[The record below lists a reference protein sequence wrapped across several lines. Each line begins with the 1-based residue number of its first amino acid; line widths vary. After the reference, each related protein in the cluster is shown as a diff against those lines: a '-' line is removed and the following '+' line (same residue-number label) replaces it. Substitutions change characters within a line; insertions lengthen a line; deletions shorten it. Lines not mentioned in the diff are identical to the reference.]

1 MARFNVPVLKRCRAL
16 GISPA
21 YIGINKTSERK
32 PKRTVKKATD
42 YAIQLKEKQKAK
54 FIYDVSEKQFKNYFE
69 KASRKKGKTGE
80 ILLQILETRLDNV
93 LFRAG
98 FAKTRP
104 QARQLISHGSIE
116 VNGVKTD
123 IASYLVKQ
131 GDIIKVRENKKE
143 HPVILGNIADGTI
156 ARVVEWLEVTKEALS
171 IKVLRTP
178 EREEIDLP
186 IEEHLI
192 VELYSK

>member
-1 MARFNVPVLKRCRAL
+1 MAKFNVPVLKRCRAL

-32 PKRTVKKATD
+32 PSSSFKKLSE
-42 YAIQLKEKQKAK
+42 YGVQLREKQRAK
-54 FIYDVSEKQFKNYFE
+54 FIYDVSEKQFRNYFD
-69 KASRKKGKTGE
+69 KASRRKGITGE
-80 ILLQILETRLDNV
+80 ILIQILESRLDNV
-93 LFRAG
+93 LFRTG

-104 QARQLISHGSIE
+104 QARQLISHGAIE
-116 VNGVKTD
+116 VNGRKTN
-123 IASYLVKQ
+123 IASFLVRP
-131 GDIIKVRENKKE
+131 GDVVKVREAKAD
-143 HPVILGNIADGTI
+143 HPVIKANLEAEY
-156 ARVVEWLEVTKEALS
+156 VVTTPEWLEVDKKELS
-171 IKVLRTP
+171 AKVIRLP

>member
-156 ARVVEWLEVTKEALS
+156 ARVVEWLEVTKEELS

>member
-1 MARFNVPVLKRCRAL
+1 MARFKVPVLKRCRAL
-16 GISPA
+16 GISPT

-32 PKRTVKKATD
+32 PKKSFKKLSE
-42 YAIQLKEKQKAK
+42 YGVQLREKQRAK
-54 FIYDVSEKQFKNYFE
+54 FIYDVSEKQFRKYFE
-69 KASRKKGKTGE
+69 KASRRKGITGE
-80 ILLQILETRLDNV
+80 ILLQILESRLDNI
-93 LFRAG
+93 LFRSG

-104 QARQLISHGSIE
+104 QARQMISHGAIE

-131 GDIIKVRENKKE
+131 GD
-143 HPVILGNIADGTI
+143 
-156 ARVVEWLEVTKEALS
+156 VEWLDVNEKELS
-171 IKVLRTP
+171 IKVLRLP